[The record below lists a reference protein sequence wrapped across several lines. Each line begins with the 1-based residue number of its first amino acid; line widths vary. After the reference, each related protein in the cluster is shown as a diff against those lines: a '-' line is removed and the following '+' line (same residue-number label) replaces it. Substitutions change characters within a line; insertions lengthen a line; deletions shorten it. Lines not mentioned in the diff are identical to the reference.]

1 MVARFVAASAR
12 REVAPKRS
20 WFGSDLNNLRHS
32 VAGYRRRMS
41 ARIDRITFPGSQGDD
56 LAARLDMP
64 AGPPVAFA
72 LFAHCFTCSKDVKAA
87 SRIATALTDSGF
99 GVLRFDFTGLGMSD
113 GEFANTN
120 FTSNT
125 DDVVAAADWL
135 RTAHQAPQLLIG
147 HSLGGAAVLAI
158 ADEIDEVR
166 AVATIGAPADP
177 EHVTGVFA
185 DSVDE
190 IAESGEAEVQ
200 LAGRTFTIRQQFL
213 DDLRNHV
220 VVDRVA
226 ASKKALLVMHSPI
239 DATVGIDNASDIF
252 SAAKHPKSFISLD
265 GADHLLTDPVD
276 AAFAATMIAG
286 FANRYVDDQSGALAV
301 PAASAPVVVA
311 ETAQGPFLNHVV
323 VGKHRLLADE
333 PTSIGGFDAGPAPYD
348 FLGAALGAC
357 TSMTLRMYADRKKL
371 PLDRVT
377 VEVSHGKVHADD
389 CVECADNDNV
399 FAEIASR
406 RATMID
412 RFERVITIEGPDLTD
427 HDKKKLLAI
436 ADKCPVHRTLES
448 ASAISTR
455 LADSSAPHGR

>member
-1 MVARFVAASAR
+1 
-12 REVAPKRS
+12 
-20 WFGSDLNNLRHS
+20 
-32 VAGYRRRMS
+32 MS
-41 ARIDRITFPGSQGDD
+41 ARIERITFPGSQGDD
-56 LAARLDMP
+56 LAARLDLP
-64 AGPPVAFA
+64 AGPPIAFA
-72 LFAHCFTCSKDVKAA
+72 LFAHCFTCGKDVKAA

-99 GVLRFDFTGLGMSD
+99 GVLRFDFMGLGKSD

-135 RTAHQAPQLLIG
+135 RSAHQAPQLLIG

-158 ADEIDEVR
+158 ADDIAEVR
-166 AVATIGAPADP
+166 AVATIGAPSDP
-177 EHVTGVFA
+177 KHVTGVFA

-190 IAESGEAEVQ
+190 IAASGEAEVQ
-200 LAGRTFTIRQQFL
+200 LDGRTFTIRQQFL

-226 ASKKALLVMHSPI
+226 TSKKAILVLHSPI
-239 DATVGIDNASDIF
+239 DATVGIDNASAIF
-252 SAAKHPKSFISLD
+252 GAAKHPKSFVSLD
-265 GADHLLTDPVD
+265 GADHLLTDPAD

-286 FANRYVDDQSGALAV
+286 FATRYVDDQSGALDA
-301 PAASAPVVVA
+301 PPASAPVVVA

-323 VGKHRLLADE
+323 VGNHRLLADE

-371 PLDRVT
+371 PLDRIT

-389 CVECADNDNV
+389 CVECAENDSV
-399 FAEIASR
+399 FAGIASGQT
-406 RATMID
+406 TMID

-427 HDKKKLLAI
+427 DDKQKLLAI
-436 ADKCPVHRTLES
+436 ADKCPVHRTLEN
-448 ASAISTR
+448 ASAIATR
-455 LADSSAPHGR
+455 LAD